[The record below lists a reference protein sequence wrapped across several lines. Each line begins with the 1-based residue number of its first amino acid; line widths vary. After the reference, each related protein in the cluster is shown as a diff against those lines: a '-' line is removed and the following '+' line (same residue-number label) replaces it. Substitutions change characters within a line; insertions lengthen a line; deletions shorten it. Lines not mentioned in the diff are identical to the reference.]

1 MEQAHTWLVA
11 VARTTRM
18 RGKSQL
24 PSTLNVSLAFATFP
38 AAPFPRGP
46 NGMWAR
52 MFVYSTVYNNK
63 SLQTAQ
69 SSQKGSGKIISK
81 Q

>member
-1 MEQAHTWLVA
+1 MVGGCM
-11 VARTTRM
+11 ARTTRM
-18 RGKSQL
+18 WGNSQSPPKL
-24 PSTLNVSLAFATFP
+24 KMSLAFVTFP

-46 NGMWAR
+46 NGMWTR

-69 SSQKGSGKIISK
+69 FSQKGSGKIIWK